1 MKEVE
6 MNAKTVEEAI
16 QLALEKLS
24 ASREE
29 VEVDVLSEG
38 KSGLLGLGAEEAIVR
53 VKLATVTHSEEAAE
67 TTGESDVV
75 GITQDILETML
86 SRMGV
91 SASVT
96 YQNDAVVQ
104 ESERDTPPFLFDIE
118 GDELGILIGRRGQ
131 TLASFQY
138 IVRLM
143 ASHQVEAPAI
153 IVVDINGYKQ
163 RRYQSLKE
171 LASRMAEQVVAHK
184 REFALEPM
192 PAYERRII
200 HLALA
205 DHPEVI
211 TESTGIGEARKV
223 VISPR

>member
-53 VKLATVTHSEEAAE
+53 VKLAAVTHSEEAAE

-86 SRMGV
+86 TRMGV

-96 YQNDAVVQ
+96 
-104 ESERDTPPFLFDIE
+104 
-118 GDELGILIGRRGQ
+118 
-131 TLASFQY
+131 
-138 IVRLM
+138 
-143 ASHQVEAPAI
+143 
-153 IVVDINGYKQ
+153 
-163 RRYQSLKE
+163 
-171 LASRMAEQVVAHK
+171 
-184 REFALEPM
+184 
-192 PAYERRII
+192 
-200 HLALA
+200 
-205 DHPEVI
+205 
-211 TESTGIGEARKV
+211 
-223 VISPR
+223 

>member
-6 MNAKTVEEAI
+6 MNARTVEEAI
-16 QLALEKLS
+16 QLALEKLG

-38 KSGLLGLGAEEAIVR
+38 KRGLLGVGIEEAIVK
-53 VKLATVTHSEEAAE
+53 VKLVATTPSEDLAE
-67 TTGESDVV
+67 TLEESDVV

-91 SASVT
+91 NASVT
-96 YQNDAVVQ
+96 YQTDAVVQ
-104 ESERDTPPFLFDIE
+104 ESERDTPPFLFNIE

-143 ASHQVEAPAI
+143 ASHQVKAPAI

-163 RRYQSLKE
+163 RRYQSLQE
-171 LASRMAEQVVAHK
+171 LASRMAEQVVIHK

-205 DHPEVI
+205 GHPEVI